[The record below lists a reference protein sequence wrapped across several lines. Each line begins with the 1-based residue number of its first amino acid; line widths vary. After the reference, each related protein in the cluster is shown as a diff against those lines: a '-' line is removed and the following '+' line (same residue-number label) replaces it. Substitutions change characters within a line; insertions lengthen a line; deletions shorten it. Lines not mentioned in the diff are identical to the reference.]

1 MNNIVIFGPI
11 HSGKTTLA
19 GYIYSYYMP
28 DAEFERKEDEIKKE
42 LEEKNI
48 LYKLSNRFTY
58 FISLDEDELVKNKK
72 DNGIGT
78 TKRIH
83 MKHIPHKE
91 EESLIDITYIET
103 PGVNTKKIWEQQYE
117 GIFVGEIG
125 IFVIDINELIKLSN
139 IDENSQKYK
148 TKIQDLFASLFL
160 WCSSKDKNKAVIA
173 ISKTEKSYTADIRCA
188 VDMIQSIKAFKGMRI
203 VPIGINIPTREDY
216 NIFSNRNCS
225 KRIQERYNTL
235 MKELIDKSREKKL
248 KDIKFAYIN
257 NDISDG
263 LVIKV
268 LSGTFFLGD
277 QVKMYPTKDSDYGE
291 SAETFFKIESA
302 QSVDGNLKY
311 NKEIDAGNIVKLCI
325 KNIRFLGEKVSLKDI
340 IFTNTSLLLGK
351 DTNYIEGNYVLLST
365 KVSQNSV
372 FRERYKA
379 IKLMQKVN
387 IVWFGKIVT
396 LEVICRY
403 REENHYYIGAMVVEG
418 NVIMP
423 VDKNSNE
430 YFFPYKQFTLEIEDR
445 YFFDANL
452 RYIKSINKD
461 LKINCFFQTK
471 VNNKHKFIDDMR
483 KLTIFGKNYFEEED
497 LFYIWY
503 ENTYKEIKNNLVTLM
518 KILSKH
524 KVNEYEHRL
533 YSCNNGNPMYIL
545 E

>member
-203 VPIGINIPTREDY
+203 VPIGINISTREDY

-225 KRIQERYNTL
+225 KRIQERYNAL
-235 MKELIDKSREKKL
+235 MKELIDIIYKSREKKL

-277 QVKMYPTKDSDYGE
+277 QVKMYPT
-291 SAETFFKIESA
+291 
-302 QSVDGNLKY
+302 
-311 NKEIDAGNIVKLCI
+311 
-325 KNIRFLGEKVSLKDI
+325 
-340 IFTNTSLLLGK
+340 
-351 DTNYIEGNYVLLST
+351 
-365 KVSQNSV
+365 
-372 FRERYKA
+372 
-379 IKLMQKVN
+379 
-387 IVWFGKIVT
+387 IVT
-396 LEVICRY
+396 M
-403 REENHYYIGAMVVEG
+403 ENVQKLFLKLNLLRAWM
-418 NVIMP
+418 
-423 VDKNSNE
+423 
-430 YFFPYKQFTLEIEDR
+430 EI
-445 YFFDANL
+445 
-452 RYIKSINKD
+452 
-461 LKINCFFQTK
+461 
-471 VNNKHKFIDDMR
+471 
-483 KLTIFGKNYFEEED
+483 
-497 LFYIWY
+497 
-503 ENTYKEIKNNLVTLM
+503 
-518 KILSKH
+518 
-524 KVNEYEHRL
+524 
-533 YSCNNGNPMYIL
+533 
-545 E
+545 